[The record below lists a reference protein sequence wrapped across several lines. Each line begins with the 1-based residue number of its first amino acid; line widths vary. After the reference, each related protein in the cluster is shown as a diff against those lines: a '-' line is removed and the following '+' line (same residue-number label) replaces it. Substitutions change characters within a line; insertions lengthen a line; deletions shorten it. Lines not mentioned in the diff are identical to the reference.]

1 MSWGAYV
8 NLMEASTMLLVNPI
22 LGLQPKYTEQDFDKL
37 CAVESDLYKRY
48 FKAHKTMVISM
59 ANLLYKVKLDD
70 KDKKLLAKSLK
81 KNKEFLASVQ
91 MTKKEFDAG
100 DISMIERALNH
111 RYKYSTY

>member
-1 MSWGAYV
+1 MTS
-8 NLMEASTMLLVNPI
+8 
-22 LGLQPKYTEQDFDKL
+22 
-37 CAVESDLYKRY
+37 CAQL
-48 FKAHKTMVISM
+48 KAICIN
-59 ANLLYKVKLDD
+59 AIKVKLDD

-91 MTKKEFDAG
+91 MTKKELDAD